1 MNDLDLLKLRFAGLS
16 TQQIHRL
23 LRFSPSFMKYSKVDK
38 QYILK
43 QFLGTVKITAK
54 NENVYRLYV
63 TTNLEVLFKQLKA
76 WKVHFITINHRLYP
90 QLLRE
95 IYDPPLILFYRG
107 KLTLMQSPRALA
119 IIGSRQ
125 ATQYTWQ
132 SLQTFFP
139 SFKKHHLTIISGL
152 AKGADMMA
160 HQHALLFKLP
170 TIAVLGF
177 GHMHHYPKETKEI
190 RQQIE
195 KDGIVISEY
204 LPLEKPK
211 RYHFPERNRLIS
223 GLSKG
228 IFITESAENSGT
240 SITTRFALEQNRDV
254 YVLPGTI
261 FNKMTLGNLRSAQ
274 EGAKIVLNAD
284 DILEDFII

>member
-1 MNDLDLLKLRFAGLS
+1 MNDIDLLKLRFAGLS

-23 LRFSPSFMKYSKVDK
+23 LKFSPSFMEYSTLDK
-38 QYILK
+38 QYTLK
-43 QFLGTVKITAK
+43 QFLGTLQIKAK
-54 NENVYRLYV
+54 QESVYQLYL
-63 TTNLEVLFKQLKA
+63 TTDLEMIFKQLKS
-76 WKVHFITINHRLYP
+76 WKVHFITINHPLYP
-90 QLLRE
+90 PLLRE

-107 KLTLMQSPRALA
+107 KRTLMQSSHTLA

-125 ATQYTWQ
+125 ATHYTWQ
-132 SLQTFFP
+132 SLQTLFP
-139 SFKKHHLTIISGL
+139 SFKKRHLTIVSGL

-160 HQHALLFKLP
+160 HKHALLFKLP

-177 GHMHHYPKETKEI
+177 GHMHHYPIETKEI

-195 KDGIVISEY
+195 RNGLVISEY
-204 LPLEKPK
+204 LPFEKPK
-211 RYHFPERNRLIS
+211 RHHFPERNRLIS

-228 IFITESAENSGT
+228 IFITESSDNSGT

-254 YVLPGTI
+254 YVLPGSI